1 MSSKNIRVEI
11 IIPSIVIHNNDP
23 HTSIPFMPHM
33 AAYLAGALFEKY
45 DVNVI
50 DSLGKNS
57 DSIRKFGSFTLIGI
71 DEDEILKK

>member
-23 HTSIPFMPHM
+23 HTGIPSCTYGCVFSWCS
-33 AAYLAGALFEKY
+33 FEKY

-57 DSIRKFGSFTLIGI
+57 DSIKSLAH
-71 DEDEILKK
+71 LH